1 MHVNEKSEES
11 GSFTS
16 SVFDEL
22 SKNGLW
28 RRDSMVEE
36 VKMSKDEVFYA

>member
-1 MHVNEKSEES
+1 MYTNMHVDEKSEES

-16 SVFDEL
+16 SVFQEL

-28 RRDSMVEE
+28 RRDSVVEE
-36 VKMSKDEVFYA
+36 VKLR